1 MRTIHVGIVGFGT
14 VGAGVAKLLLSQK
27 ELITARTSANINL
40 KKIADIDVTTD
51 RGVELPE
58 NVLTSDAEQI
68 LNDPEI
74 EIIIETVGGDTFAK
88 DLILKAI
95 SKGKHI
101 VTANKALLAKH
112 GNEIIKSAL
121 ENKVTVAYEAS
132 VGGCMPVIK
141 TIRESLVGNKIKYF
155 FGILNGTCN
164 YILTK
169 ISHEKSS
176 FEEALKEAQK
186 NGFAEAD
193 PTFDI
198 EGIDTAHKLAILAS
212 LSYGMKINFD
222 DIYVEGISKISP
234 YDIEIAE
241 QFGYRIKLLAISKQT
256 ENAIEARVHPTM
268 IPVENLLAN
277 VNGSLNAIG
286 ISGDAVGNMA
296 LYGHGAGMMPT
307 GSAIISDIVDISRDI
322 LSGAVSRI
330 PMLSYQPKNI
340 KEIPI
345 LSINDITTQ
354 YYIRFSGID
363 KPGVLSSISG
373 ILGSHNI
380 SIKSVH
386 QKGQNESGA
395 VPIVMVTYHAKE
407 NNVQAALKEI
417 TALEVINKDPIV
429 IRIEE
434 GNGTD

>member
-1 MRTIHVGIVGFGT
+1 MKKIHVGIVGFGT
-14 VGAGVAKLLLSQK
+14 VGAGVAKLLTSQE
-27 ELITARTSANINL
+27 ELITERTNAIINL
-40 KKIADIDVTTD
+40 KNIADIDITTD
-51 RGVELPE
+51 RGIKLEDG
-58 NVLTSDAEQI
+58 VLINDAEQI

-74 EIIIETVGGDTFAK
+74 KIIVETVGGDTFAK
-88 DLILKAI
+88 DLMLKAI
-95 SKGKHI
+95 AKGKHV

-112 GNEIIKSAL
+112 GNEIISKAI
-121 ENKVTVAYEAS
+121 EKQVTIAYEAS

-141 TIRESLVGNKIKYF
+141 TIRESLVGNNISSL

-169 ISHEKSS
+169 ITHEKST
-176 FEEALKEAQK
+176 FQDALKEAQE

-198 EGIDTAHKLAILAS
+198 EGIDTAHKLAILTA

-234 YDIEIAE
+234 YDIESAE
-241 QFGYRIKLLAISKQT
+241 QFGYRIKLLAISKKIG
-256 ENAIEARVHPTM
+256 NAVEARVHPTM

-286 ISGDAVGNMA
+286 ITGDAVGNMA

-307 GSAIISDIVDISRDI
+307 ASAIISDIVDICRDI
-322 LSGAVSRI
+322 FSGAVSRI
-330 PMLSYQPKNI
+330 PILSYQLQDI
-340 KEIPI
+340 KDIPVLPI
-345 LSINDITTQ
+345 DDISTQ

-373 ILGSHNI
+373 ILGGHDI

-386 QKGQNESGA
+386 QKGQNESGS
-395 VPIVMVTYHAKE
+395 VPIVMVTYNAKE
-407 NNVQAALKEI
+407 ANVNAALKEI
-417 TALEVINKDPIV
+417 AALDVINKEPII

-434 GNGTD
+434 GNGAG

>member
-155 FGILNGTCN
+155 LN
-164 YILTK
+164 K
-169 ISHEKSS
+169 
-176 FEEALKEAQK
+176 
-186 NGFAEAD
+186 
-193 PTFDI
+193 
-198 EGIDTAHKLAILAS
+198 
-212 LSYGMKINFD
+212 
-222 DIYVEGISKISP
+222 
-234 YDIEIAE
+234 
-241 QFGYRIKLLAISKQT
+241 
-256 ENAIEARVHPTM
+256 
-268 IPVENLLAN
+268 
-277 VNGSLNAIG
+277 
-286 ISGDAVGNMA
+286 
-296 LYGHGAGMMPT
+296 
-307 GSAIISDIVDISRDI
+307 
-322 LSGAVSRI
+322 
-330 PMLSYQPKNI
+330 
-340 KEIPI
+340 
-345 LSINDITTQ
+345 
-354 YYIRFSGID
+354 
-363 KPGVLSSISG
+363 KPLF
-373 ILGSHNI
+373 
-380 SIKSVH
+380 
-386 QKGQNESGA
+386 
-395 VPIVMVTYHAKE
+395 
-407 NNVQAALKEI
+407 
-417 TALEVINKDPIV
+417 
-429 IRIEE
+429 
-434 GNGTD
+434 